1 MSGRLAGKVAIVAG
15 GTKGL
20 GAAIAGRIAG
30 EGAKVLVSGRDEKS
44 GTALVA
50 KIRADG
56 GTAKFQR
63 ADMAEPDAGSALA
76 ATALKEWGALHILA
90 YNAGIFPQSNLI
102 DMTIEEWD
110 RTMAVNLRGAMLAVK
125 ACLPEMTRRRY
136 GRIVLT
142 SSITGPRVAVPGW
155 THYAA
160 SKGGLNGFMRAAAVE
175 LGPLG
180 ITINAIEPGNIYN
193 SAGENAFP
201 AERRAIVKS
210 VIPLGHIGEPD
221 DIGWAAVYLASD
233 EAKYVTR
240 PEPDRRRRA
249 DPAGVAAGLRRV
261 ERRRVCEIFVACVL
275 AVEG

>member
-1 MSGRLAGKVAIVAG
+1 MSNRLAGKVAIVAG

-20 GAAIAGRIAG
+20 GAAIAERMAG
-30 EGAKVLVSGRDEKS
+30 EGAKVLISGRDDKA
-44 GTALVA
+44 GAALAA
-50 KIRADG
+50 KIARAG
-56 GTAKFQR
+56 GVARFR
-63 ADMAEPDAGSALA
+63 HADMAEPDAAPALVA
-76 ATALKEWGALHILA
+76 AALEEWGALHVLA

-102 DMTIEEWD
+102 DMPLDEWD

-125 ACLPEMTRRRY
+125 ACLPEMTKRRY

-142 SSITGPRVAVPGW
+142 SSITGPRVAVAGW

-210 VIPLGHIGEPD
+210 VIPLGRIGEPD

-233 EAKYVTR
+233 EAKYVTGQSLIVDGGQIL
-240 PEPDRRRRA
+240 PEWPLDA
-249 DPAGVAAGLRRV
+249 PG
-261 ERRRVCEIFVACVL
+261 
-275 AVEG
+275 

>member
-1 MSGRLAGKVAIVAG
+1 ML
-15 GTKGL
+15 
-20 GAAIAGRIAG
+20 IA
-30 EGAKVLVSGRDEKS
+30 GRDEKS
-44 GTALVA
+44 GEALAGLIVGA
-50 KIRADG
+50 G
-56 GTAKFQR
+56 GTAKFQH
-63 ADMAEPDAGSALA
+63 ADMAELDAGSALA
-76 ATALKEWGALHILA
+76 AAALKEWGALHILA

-102 DMTIEEWD
+102 DMTVEEWD

-125 ACLPEMTRRRY
+125 ACLPEMTKRRY

-180 ITINAIEPGNIYN
+180 ITINAIEPGSIFN
-193 SAGENAFP
+193 SAGENAFS

-233 EAKYVTR
+233 EAKYVTGQSLIVDGGQIL
-240 PEPDRRRRA
+240 PEWPLD
-249 DPAGVAAGLRRV
+249 AGG
-261 ERRRVCEIFVACVL
+261 
-275 AVEG
+275 

>member
-20 GAAIAGRIAG
+20 GAAIAERMAG
-30 EGAKVLVSGRDEKS
+30 EGAKVLISGRDDKTGE
-44 GTALVA
+44 ALAA
-50 KIRADG
+50 KIARAG
-56 GTAKFQR
+56 GTAKFQH
-63 ADMAEPDAGSALA
+63 ADMADIDAGPSLV

-102 DMTIEEWD
+102 DMPPEEWD

-125 ACLPEMTRRRY
+125 ACLPEMTTRRY

-142 SSITGPRVAVPGW
+142 SSVTGPRVAVPGW

-201 AERRAIVKS
+201 AARRAIVKS

-233 EAKYVTR
+233 EAKYVTGQSLIVDGGQIL
-240 PEPDRRRRA
+240 PEWPLD
-249 DPAGVAAGLRRV
+249 AGA
-261 ERRRVCEIFVACVL
+261 
-275 AVEG
+275 

>member
-20 GAAIAGRIAG
+20 GAAIAERMAG
-30 EGAKVLVSGRDEKS
+30 EGAKVLISGRDDKTGE
-44 GTALVA
+44 ALAA
-50 KIRADG
+50 KIARAG
-56 GTAKFQR
+56 GTAKFQH
-63 ADMAEPDAGSALA
+63 ADMADIDAGPSLV

-102 DMTIEEWD
+102 DMPPAEWD

-125 ACLPEMTRRRY
+125 ACLPEMTTRRY

-142 SSITGPRVAVPGW
+142 SSVTGPRVAVPGW

-201 AERRAIVKS
+201 AARRAIVKS

-233 EAKYVTR
+233 EAKYVTGQSLIVDGGQIL
-240 PEPDRRRRA
+240 PEWPLD
-249 DPAGVAAGLRRV
+249 AGA
-261 ERRRVCEIFVACVL
+261 
-275 AVEG
+275 

>member
-20 GAAIAGRIAG
+20 GAAIAERMAG
-30 EGAKVLVSGRDEKS
+30 EGAKVLIAGRDEKS
-44 GTALVA
+44 GAALAA
-50 KIRADG
+50 KIVGAG
-56 GTAKFQR
+56 GIAKFQR
-63 ADMAEPDAGSALA
+63 ADMAELDAGPSLV

-102 DMTIEEWD
+102 DMPPEEWD

-125 ACLPEMTRRRY
+125 ACLPEMTKRRY

-180 ITINAIEPGNIYN
+180 ITINAIEPGNVYN

-210 VIPLGHIGEPD
+210 VIPLGRIGEPD

-233 EAKYVTR
+233 EAKYVTGQSLIVDGGQIL
-240 PEPDRRRRA
+240 PEWPLD
-249 DPAGVAAGLRRV
+249 AGR
-261 ERRRVCEIFVACVL
+261 
-275 AVEG
+275 

>member
-1 MSGRLAGKVAIVAG
+1 MTGRLAGKVAIVAG

-20 GAAIAGRIAG
+20 GAAIASRMAG
-30 EGAKVLVSGRDEKS
+30 EGAKVLIAGRD
-44 GTALVA
+44 A
-50 KIRADG
+50 KAGEGLAATIARAG
-56 GTAKFQR
+56 GIAKFQR
-63 ADMAEPDAGSALA
+63 ADMAGPDAAPALV

-102 DMTIEEWD
+102 DMKLEEWD

-125 ACLPEMTRRRY
+125 ACLPEMTKRRY
-136 GRIVLT
+136 GRVVLT
-142 SSITGPRVAVPGW
+142 SSITGPRVAVAGW

-201 AERRAIVKS
+201 AARRAIVPS
-210 VIPLGHIGEPD
+210 VIPLGRIGEPD

-233 EAKYVTR
+233 EAKYVTGQSLIVDGGQIL
-240 PEPDRRRRA
+240 PEWPLDA
-249 DPAGVAAGLRRV
+249 PG
-261 ERRRVCEIFVACVL
+261 
-275 AVEG
+275 

>member
-20 GAAIAGRIAG
+20 GAAIAERIAG

-50 KIRADG
+50 KIVGAG

-102 DMTIEEWD
+102 DMPVAEWD

-125 ACLPEMTRRRY
+125 ACLPEMTKRRY

-201 AERRAIVKS
+201 AERRAIAKS

-233 EAKYVTR
+233 EAKYVTGQSLIVDGGQIL
-240 PEPDRRRRA
+240 PEWPLD
-249 DPAGVAAGLRRV
+249 
-261 ERRRVCEIFVACVL
+261 
-275 AVEG
+275 

>member
-20 GAAIAGRIAG
+20 GAAISERIAG
-30 EGAKVLVSGRDEKS
+30 EGAKVLIAGRDDKT
-44 GTALVA
+44 GDALVA
-50 KIRADG
+50 KIAREG
-56 GTAKFQR
+56 GTAKFQH
-63 ADMAEPDAGSALA
+63 ADMAELDAGPALV

-102 DMTIEEWD
+102 DMPPEEWD

-125 ACLPEMTRRRY
+125 ACLPEMTKRRY

-142 SSITGPRVAVPGW
+142 SSVTGPRVAVPGW

-233 EAKYVTR
+233 EAKYVTGQSLIVDGGQIL
-240 PEPDRRRRA
+240 PEWPLDS
-249 DPAGVAAGLRRV
+249 GG
-261 ERRRVCEIFVACVL
+261 
-275 AVEG
+275 

>member
-20 GAAIAGRIAG
+20 GAAIAERMAG
-30 EGAKVLVSGRDEKS
+30 EGAKVLISGRDATS
-44 GTALVA
+44 GEALA
-50 KIRADG
+50 ASITRSG

-63 ADMAEPDAGSALA
+63 ADMAAPDSGPALV
-76 ATALKEWGALHILA
+76 ATALKEWGGLHILA

-102 DMTIEEWD
+102 DMPLEEWD

-125 ACLPEMTRRRY
+125 ACLPEMTTRRY

-160 SKGGLNGFMRAAAVE
+160 SKGGLNGFMRATAVE

-201 AERRAIVKS
+201 AERRTIVKS

-233 EAKYVTR
+233 EAKYVTGQSLIVDGGQIL
-240 PEPDRRRRA
+240 PEWPLDA
-249 DPAGVAAGLRRV
+249 PG
-261 ERRRVCEIFVACVL
+261 
-275 AVEG
+275 

>member
-20 GAAIAGRIAG
+20 GAAIAERMAG
-30 EGAKVLVSGRDEKS
+30 EGAKVLISGRDDRAGE
-44 GTALVA
+44 ALA
-50 KIRADG
+50 ATIARAG
-56 GTAKFQR
+56 GTARFQR
-63 ADMAEPDAGSALA
+63 ADMAELDAAPALVR
-76 ATALKEWGALHILA
+76 TALEEWGGLHILA

-102 DMTIEEWD
+102 NMPPGEWD

-125 ACLPEMTRRRY
+125 ACLPEMTKKRY

-142 SSITGPRVAVPGW
+142 SSITGPRAAVAGW

-160 SKGGLNGFMRAAAVE
+160 SKSGLNGFMRAAAVE

-180 ITINAIEPGNIYN
+180 IAINAIEPGNIYN

-210 VIPLGHIGEPD
+210 VIPLGRIGEPD

-233 EAKYVTR
+233 EAKYVTGQSLIVDGGQTL
-240 PEPDRRRRA
+240 PEWPLD
-249 DPAGVAAGLRRV
+249 
-261 ERRRVCEIFVACVL
+261 E
-275 AVEG
+275 

>member
-20 GAAIAGRIAG
+20 GAGIVRCMAS
-30 EGAKVLVSGRDEKS
+30 EGAKVLIAGRDVDA
-44 GTALVA
+44 GGALAAEIA
-50 KIRADG
+50 KDG
-56 GTAKFQR
+56 GIAIVRR
-63 ADMAEPDAGSALA
+63 ADMAEEGAARSLVEAALA
-76 ATALKEWGALHILA
+76 EWGTVDVLA

-102 DMTIEEWD
+102 DMPVEEWD
-110 RTMAVNLRGAMLAVK
+110 HTMAVNLRGAMLAVK
-125 ACLPEMTRRRY
+125 ACLPVMTKKQY

-180 ITINAIEPGNIYN
+180 ITINAIEPGNIVN
-193 SAGENAFP
+193 SSGEATFSP
-201 AERRAIVKS
+201 ARRAIVPS
-210 VIPLGHIGEPD
+210 VIPLGRIGEPN

-233 EAKYVTR
+233 EAKYVTGQSIVV
-240 PEPDRRRRA
+240 D
-249 DPAGVAAGLRRV
+249 GG
-261 ERRRVCEIFVACVL
+261 
-275 AVEG
+275 